1 MEQSGVRSSHE
12 APRIMKHK
20 NYIKLS
26 KLRSKVATSK
36 RKGLFE
42 FLKAF
47 YEARLNGTSLRDI
60 PGVTITPYR
69 CRASDNSFR
78 QVARSR

>member
-1 MEQSGVRSSHE
+1 
-12 APRIMKHK
+12 MKHK

-36 RKGLFE
+36 RKVNDGLFE

-47 YEARLNGTSLRDI
+47 YEARLNGTPLRDI

-69 CRASDNSFR
+69 CRASDNSFC
-78 QVARSR
+78 QVA